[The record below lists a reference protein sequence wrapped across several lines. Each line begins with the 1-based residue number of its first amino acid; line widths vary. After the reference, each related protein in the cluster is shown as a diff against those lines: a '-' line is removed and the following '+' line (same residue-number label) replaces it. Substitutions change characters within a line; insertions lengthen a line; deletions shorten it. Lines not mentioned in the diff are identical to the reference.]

1 MQTTQKNFHKKLLGR
16 VGERLAEKHL
26 KSIGYQI
33 LEKNFTTTFG
43 EIDIIAKIGETY
55 AFIEVKRRS
64 STRYG
69 RPSEAVNIPKMRKI
83 VRAATMYAARRG
95 LSDSPIRFDII
106 ELLPGEINHIPA
118 AFNASDIY

>member
-43 EIDIIAKIGETY
+43 EIDIIAKDQDYIV
-55 AFIEVKRRS
+55 FVEVK
-64 STRYG
+64 TRESIDYG
-69 RPSEAVNIPKMRKI
+69 TPSQAVNYKKQEKYKNLANAYLIKEGK
-83 VRAATMYAARRG
+83 TEQNC
-95 LSDSPIRFDII
+95 RFDVV
-106 ELLPGEINHIPA
+106 EVVKRKINHIIN
-118 AFNASDIY
+118 AFYV